1 MIKRHR
7 LSLIAL
13 LAVLYLQSI
22 VGLKEKEEKG
32 TVIGID
38 LGTTYSCVGV
48 FKNGQVEIIP
58 NDQGNRIT
66 PSVVAF
72 TESGERLIGD
82 AAKNQLTSNPEH
94 TVFDVKRLIGREF
107 DDPTVQHDIK
117 FLPYKIINKNN
128 KPYIKVKVS
137 GEEKVFAP
145 EEISAMVLGKM
156 KEVAEA
162 SLGTKVTHAVVTVP
176 AYFNDAQRQATKD
189 AGAIAGLNV
198 MRIINEPTAAAIAFG
213 VNKKASGEKNVI
225 VYDLGGGTFDVS
237 LLTIDQGVFEVVATS
252 GDTHLGGE
260 DFDQKVMDYFI
271 KLYQKKTGKDVR
283 KDNRAVQKL
292 RREVERA
299 KRVLSQQPQTQIDI
313 DSFFEGEDFS
323 ETLSRAKFEELNM
336 ELFKSTLKPVR
347 KVLEDAGLKKE
358 QIHEIVLV
366 GGSTRIPRI
375 KQLVR
380 DFFDNKE
387 PTSGIN
393 PDEAVAYGASVQAG
407 VLNGQDSTS
416 ELVLLDVNPLT
427 LGIET
432 IGGVMTKLIGRNT
445 VIPTRKSEVF
455 STASDN
461 QHTVTIQVYEGERSM
476 TKDNHLLGKFDLT
489 GIPPA
494 PRGVPQIEVTFEI
507 DVNGILKVSAEDKGT
522 GSKQSITITNDHNRL
537 KPEDIDR
544 MIQDAEKFAD
554 DDKKL
559 KERVEAKNELESYA
573 YSLKAQLSDKDK
585 LGGKLSDEEKSKIE
599 EAAQDAIKWIES
611 NAQADASDMKAKKKE
626 LEGIVTPIIT
636 KLYSKE
642 GTKPP
647 TGDEDASTKDDSS
660 DERDEL

>member
-1 MIKRHR
+1 MNYKM
-7 LSLIAL
+7 SLVAL
-13 LAVLYLQSI
+13 LATLYIQTLTGTSAS
-22 VGLKEKEEKG
+22 EKKDMG

-94 TVFDVKRLIGREF
+94 TIFDVKRLIGREF

-117 FLPYKIINKNN
+117 YLPYKVINKNN
-128 KPYIKVKVS
+128 KPHIQVKVS
-137 GEEKVFAP
+137 GQEKVFAP

-156 KEVAEA
+156 KEIAEA
-162 SLGTKVTHAVVTVP
+162 YLNKNVTHAVVTVP

-189 AGAIAGLNV
+189 AGAIAGLDV
-198 MRIINEPTAAAIAFG
+198 IRIINEPTAAAIAYG
-213 VNKKASGEKNVI
+213 VNKKSSGEKNVV

-237 LLTIDQGVFEVVATS
+237 LLTIDQGVFEVAATN

-260 DFDQKVMDYFI
+260 DFDQKVMQHFI
-271 KLYQKKTGKDVR
+271 KMYQKKTGKDVS

-299 KRVLSQQPQTQIDI
+299 KRVLSSQPTTTIEI
-313 DSFFEGEDFS
+313 DSFFEGEEFS
-323 ETLSRAKFEELNM
+323 ETLTRARFEDLNM

-347 KVLEDAGLKKE
+347 KVLEDSGLKKE

-366 GGSTRIPRI
+366 GGSTRIPKI

-380 DFFDNKE
+380 DFFDGKE

-393 PDEAVAYGASVQAG
+393 PDEAVAYGAAVQAG
-407 VLNGQDSTS
+407 VLSGQDSTS

-432 IGGVMTKLIGRNT
+432 VGGVMTKLIGRNT
-445 VIPTRKSEVF
+445 VIPTRKSEIF

-461 QHTVTIQVYEGERSM
+461 QHTVTIQVYEGERQM

-507 DVNGILKVSAEDKGT
+507 DVNGILKVIAEDKGS
-522 GSKQSITITNDHNRL
+522 GSKQGITITNDHNRL
-537 KPEDIDR
+537 KKEDIER
-544 MIQDAEKFAD
+544 MIHDAEKFAD

-559 KERVEAKNELESYA
+559 RERVEAKNELESYA
-573 YSLKAQLSDKDK
+573 YSLKTQVNDKEK
-585 LGGKLSDEEKSKIE
+585 LGGKLSDEEKTKIE

-611 NAQADASDMKAKKKE
+611 NAQADASDMKEKKKE

-636 KLYSKE
+636 KLYNKE

-647 TGDEDASTKDDSS
+647 KDDSS
-660 DERDEL
+660 KDDTTSDSHEEL

>member
-1 MIKRHR
+1 
-7 LSLIAL
+7 
-13 LAVLYLQSI
+13 
-22 VGLKEKEEKG
+22 
-32 TVIGID
+32 
-38 LGTTYSCVGV
+38 
-48 FKNGQVEIIP
+48 
-58 NDQGNRIT
+58 
-66 PSVVAF
+66 
-72 TESGERLIGD
+72 
-82 AAKNQLTSNPEH
+82 
-94 TVFDVKRLIGREF
+94 
-107 DDPTVQHDIK
+107 
-117 FLPYKIINKNN
+117 
-128 KPYIKVKVS
+128 
-137 GEEKVFAP
+137 
-145 EEISAMVLGKM
+145 MVLGKM

-162 SLGTKVTHAVVTVP
+162 YLNKKVTHAVVTVP

-237 LLTIDQGVFEVVATS
+237 LLTIDQGVFEVAATS

-271 KLYQKKTGKDVR
+271 KSYQKKTGKDVR

-299 KRVLSQQPQTQIDI
+299 KRVLSSQPFTKIEI
-313 DSFFEGEDFS
+313 DSFFEGDEFS
-323 ETLSRAKFEELNM
+323 EEFTRAKFEDLNM

-347 KVLEDAGLKKE
+347 KVLEDSGLKKE

-380 DFFDNKE
+380 DFFDGKE

-393 PDEAVAYGASVQAG
+393 PDEAVAYGAAVQAG
-407 VLNGQDSTS
+407 VLSGQDSTS

-445 VIPTRKSEVF
+445 VIPTRKSEIF

-573 YSLKAQLSDKDK
+573 YSLKAQLSDKEK
-585 LGGKLSDEEKSKIE
+585 LGGKLSEEEKNKIE

-636 KLYSKE
+636 KLYNKE
-642 GTKPP
+642 GSKPP
-647 TGDEDASTKDDSS
+647 TGDDSSSKDDDSTS
-660 DERDEL
+660 DDRDEL